1 MLLTRRRW
9 EIIDRDLPDSD
20 WHRYMKKFGNKYRL
34 FKDDINHWHLQCK
47 FGQVSLYSMI
57 GHQLCFVGDLRSPR
71 HLSGFKRTLVKN
83 SFQHMIS
90 QEGDTNIVI
99 AFDEKFL
106 NSMAQTLRIYKKKK
120 ISEEQRERLRMQIQK
135 ARKMRKSKEDKMEK
149 IVKK

>member
-1 MLLTRRRW
+1 
-9 EIIDRDLPDSD
+9 
-20 WHRYMKKFGNKYRL
+20 
-34 FKDDINHWHLQCK
+34 
-47 FGQVSLYSMI
+47 
-57 GHQLCFVGDLRSPR
+57 
-71 HLSGFKRTLVKN
+71 
-83 SFQHMIS
+83 MIS